1 MRNLYQQSSVRLTMK
16 ITKTS
21 EKRIGKETTKF
32 FVDGV
37 HVATTKKY
45 QEWFCTVRNGQRSN
59 IRDRMK
65 TAKETSWERAGLI
78 QVLGEAVTSQ
88 IETYNKKN
96 VIFKDSH
103 PDFSWG
109 DSGSLLTA
117 KQIKE
122 KFEKYVTLSQGDSLE
137 VVQNN

>member
-1 MRNLYQQSSVRLTMK
+1 MK

-21 EKRIGKETTKF
+21 EKRIGRETTKY

-78 QVLGEAVTSQ
+78 QLLGEGVKAQ
-88 IETYNKKN
+88 IETYNNKN

-103 PDFSWG
+103 PDLHWG

-117 KQIKE
+117 KKIKE
-122 KFEKYVTLSQGDSLE
+122 NFEKYVTLSKDVPLE
-137 VVQNN
+137 GV